1 MTRWTVWFVALLSG
15 RAAAH
20 SVDFE
25 LVHPVGIVQADGG
38 VVPLR
43 WQMTPAAEVW
53 TLETYVT
60 PRPLSNSDT
69 PWERG
74 SEVLVDRRPLVGPA
88 GEVPWNTSGLAPGCY
103 QPFALV
109 ITSDEATYAAGPA
122 KIVVR
127 GPTSVPPAI
136 WVTNARTERVDAFGR
151 FHVRFRVVDPD
162 SPTTVTLKYGDGSTE
177 HTIVEG
183 LSFPPG
189 ATEVSYAFDVSNLP
203 VGYYDLY
210 AESRAEG
217 EPSCGAYWESVMYV
231 PGGPYADGGTSL
243 PAPDAASSQP
253 PRASISIERAPDAV
267 GPFAEP
273 KGCAGFLGALLLA
286 VVQWSPR
293 RDRTG
298 ARERAR

>member
-1 MTRWTVWFVALLSG
+1 MTRWMVCLVALLAG
-15 RAAAH
+15 RAGAH

-43 WQMTPAAEVW
+43 WQMTPTTEAW

-60 PRPLSNSDT
+60 SRPLSNSDT
-69 PWERG
+69 PWEVG

-103 QPFALV
+103 QPFALIV
-109 ITSDEATYAAGPA
+109 TSDEPAYAPGRA

-136 WVTNARTERVDAFGR
+136 WITNGRGDRVDPSGK
-151 FHVRFRVVDPD
+151 FHIRFRIEDPD

-189 ATEVSYAFDVSNLP
+189 ATESSYAFDVSALP
-203 VGYYDLY
+203 IGYYDLY
-210 AESRAEG
+210 AEIRAAG
-217 EPSCGAYWESVMYV
+217 EPSCGAYWGSVMYV
-231 PGGPYADGGTSL
+231 PGGPYADGGTPL
-243 PAPDAASSQP
+243 APDAGLSQP
-253 PRASISIERAPDAV
+253 PPDSISVEPVPDEI
-267 GPFAEP
+267 GSLAEP
-273 KGCAGFLGALLLA
+273 KGCAGPLGALLLA
-286 VVQWSPR
+286 ALSWIPLRNRPGRPEKSS
-293 RDRTG
+293 
-298 ARERAR
+298 